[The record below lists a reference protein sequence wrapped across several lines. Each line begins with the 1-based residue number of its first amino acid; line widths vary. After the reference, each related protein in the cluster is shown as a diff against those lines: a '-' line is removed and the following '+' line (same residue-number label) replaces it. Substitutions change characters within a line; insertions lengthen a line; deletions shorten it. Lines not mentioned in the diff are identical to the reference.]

1 MKIILLQ
8 IMLSMVFFLIT
19 PLASPQGKEFERT
32 RSFDWQKPLVG
43 EDAEVEYKLAIGDQI
58 NVSVWRNPELSGT
71 RTINPD
77 GKVSFPL
84 IGTIK
89 ASDLTIEEFRE
100 NLREKLSFYVR
111 YPDITVT
118 VESVA
123 GQKVIILG
131 EVKYPGIY
139 TFQGQLHLMEAIG
152 LAGDV
157 TKDAKRESIIIV
169 SNNFTEYPV
178 ARRVNLFKALREGT
192 SDPAFMLHGNDV
204 LYIPRTFVA
213 DVTNFAKDIS
223 AIMLGSDRVTTGLFD
238 WRREIR
244 WLYRRNISA
253 RRSID

>member
-100 NLREKLSFYVR
+100 NLR
-111 YPDITVT
+111 
-118 VESVA
+118 
-123 GQKVIILG
+123 
-131 EVKYPGIY
+131 
-139 TFQGQLHLMEAIG
+139 
-152 LAGDV
+152 
-157 TKDAKRESIIIV
+157 
-169 SNNFTEYPV
+169 
-178 ARRVNLFKALREGT
+178 
-192 SDPAFMLHGNDV
+192 
-204 LYIPRTFVA
+204 
-213 DVTNFAKDIS
+213 
-223 AIMLGSDRVTTGLFD
+223 
-238 WRREIR
+238 
-244 WLYRRNISA
+244 
-253 RRSID
+253 